1 MKIIEVVKNITIDE
15 DKFKFEYFRSSGPGG
30 QNKNKVYTAVRLR
43 FDLLDSE
50 LSEYVLNK
58 IRTLAPSRITSA
70 GILIIETANHRTR
83 EANRKAAIE
92 KLLELIRKAAI
103 KPKKRKPTKKS
114 QISTEK
120 RLKLKKIRGETKSWR
135 KKVDN
140 EN

>member
-1 MKIIEVVKNITIDE
+1 MKIIEVDKNITIDE

-43 FDLLDSE
+43 FDLFGSG

-58 IRTLAPSRITSA
+58 IRTLAPSRVTSA
-70 GILIIETANHRTR
+70 GILIIEAANQRTR

-92 KLLELIRKAAI
+92 KLLELIKKAAI
-103 KPKKRKPTKKS
+103 KPRKRKPTKKS
-114 QISTEK
+114 QTSIEQ
-120 RLKLKKIRGETKSWR
+120 RLKSKKIRGEIKSRR